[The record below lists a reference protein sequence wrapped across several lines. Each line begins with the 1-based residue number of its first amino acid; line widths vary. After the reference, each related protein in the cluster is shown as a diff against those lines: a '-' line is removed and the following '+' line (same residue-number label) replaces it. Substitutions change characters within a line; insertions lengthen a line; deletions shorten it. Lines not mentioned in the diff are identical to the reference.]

1 MENNDYRDRKRES
14 PQEEKVR
21 NAIEQT
27 NRYTRTLSVQKKNV
41 TKTVLDKERGKDIFE
56 EQTTKSH
63 FKDAW

>member
-27 NRYTRTLSVQKKNV
+27 NRYTRTLSVQIKCNQ
-41 TKTVLDKERGKDIFE
+41 DC
-56 EQTTKSH
+56 
-63 FKDAW
+63 